1 MAPPRQSHGRLRMER
16 SWKSADFPRR
26 LPPATSPGGNQEQ
39 EQKHSSQDQGHGRIG
54 KGIPQF
60 GGGGDGA
67 KGEKLAEPQG
77 EKGGGIASPGIGQ
90 EEKQEA
96 QGDGGQEVSPQ
107 NAAAP
112 EMDGHPRRRKRSMAR
127 NPPQKFG
134 VYMPKVRRGCPR
146 KKYSM
151 SRAVFREAGRFV
163 YNLLTII

>member
-1 MAPPRQSHGRLRMER
+1 MER
-16 SWKSADFPRR
+16 SWKSAVFARR

-67 KGEKLAEPQG
+67 KGEQLAEPQG

-96 QGDGGQEVSPQ
+96 QGDGGQEASPQ
-107 NAAAP
+107 NVAAP
-112 EMDGHPRRRKRSMAR
+112 EMDGQ
-127 NPPQKFG
+127 PPQEEEEHG
-134 VYMPKVRRGCPR
+134 QESPAKVWLIHAQG
-146 KKYSM
+146 
-151 SRAVFREAGRFV
+151 EAGVSKKEIFHV
-163 YNLLTII
+163 PGSFSGGGAVCL